1 MEEKNKLDAYIREC
15 EENQFKNGAWSFL
28 EASNNPEERQI
39 VSWSRNLGYSDSDE
53 EFFDEIYEN
62 TFFADWAKSL
72 NISSDKKLAELL
84 WANAQ
89 QLINSLKI
97 DYYTANYSEG
107 AEKLNIL
114 IQLYWQLKNIYDLG
128 FQNFRKEFE
137 LPEEEEMYLNPEV
150 LSEYG
155 RKYCN
160 ENLEWGY
167 EALWDEV
174 IGWSHTPKHFHFSNW
189 DDYSDAADT
198 IYHDYNDEDDEEW
211 DEDEE
216 AEFDD
221 NEDDED

>member
-1 MEEKNKLDAYIREC
+1 MEGKNKIDAFIKEC
-15 EENQFKNGAWSFL
+15 KENQFKGGAWSFL

-62 TFFADWAKSL
+62 TFFTDWAKSL
-72 NISSDKKLAELL
+72 NLSSDKNLAELL
-84 WANAQ
+84 WVNAQ
-89 QLINSLKI
+89 QLINALKI
-97 DYYTANYSEG
+97 NYITNNYAEG

-114 IQLYWQLKNIYDLG
+114 IQLYWQLKNIYNLG
-128 FQNFRKEFE
+128 FQNIRKELG

-150 LSEYG
+150 LFEYG

-167 EALWDEV
+167 EVLWDEL
-174 IGWSHTPKHFHFSNW
+174 IGWSHTPKHFHFRNW

-198 IYHDYNDEDDEEW
+198 IQHDYDDEEW
-211 DEDEE
+211 DEDEYE
-216 AEFDD
+216 
-221 NEDDED
+221 EDYEDEEDED